1 MKCLLVVDVQE
12 GFITDNTRCLLPKL
26 EKLMC
31 CFDGLIIATK
41 FINRLNS
48 AFVNILGWNKLMCVP
63 ETDLLKFVWERANYI
78 VNKHGYSG
86 YTDDVAWLLRCH
98 GCDEVYVAGI
108 DTDCCVLETAVSAF
122 ENNIRPIVLADY
134 CASTG
139 GKESHDAGLKVL
151 KRLIGKRNVYYGEL
165 NTK

>member
-12 GFITDNTRCLLPKL
+12 GFITDNTRCLLSKL
-26 EKLMC
+26 EKLMG

-41 FINRLNS
+41 FVNRRNS
-48 AFVNILGWNKLMCVP
+48 AFVNILGWDKLMCVP
-63 ETDLLKFVWERANYI
+63 ETDLLKFVWENANYI

-86 YTDDVAWLLRCH
+86 YTDGVAWLLRRH

-108 DTDCCVLETAVSAF
+108 DTDCCVLETAVRLF

-139 GKESHDAGLKVL
+139 GKESHEAGLKVL
-151 KRLIGKRNVYYGEL
+151 KRLIGERQVYYGDI